1 MATWIAHLRVA
12 EGLLKKGYDVDKES
26 FIVGNIGPDS
36 GVPNEDWS
44 SFDPPT
50 VITHWKNEAGKIQPE
65 DFYEKYLKDK
75 AGEMDKKEYSFK
87 LGYYTHLI
95 ADVEWTKLHERQ
107 KENEEYR
114 RKLEED
120 KNFIWIVKKDWYGH
134 DFIYVENYKESIFH
148 TIFKHIENVPD
159 YLEYFPKGAFTRQV
173 KYIRDYYLGENEE
186 TKENFSYLTKK
197 DMDKFIEDT
206 VKVIEERLSVIN

>member
-12 EGLLKKGYDVDKES
+12 EKLLNKDYNIDKEA

-50 VITHWKNEAGKIQPE
+50 AITHWKDENDIIQPE
-65 DFYEKYLKDK
+65 RFYDKYLRNKK
-75 AGEMDKKEYSFK
+75 MDNKEYSFK
-87 LGYYTHLI
+87 LGYYIHLLT
-95 ADVEWTKLHERQ
+95 DVEWTKLHKKQ

-114 RKLEED
+114 RNLEKD

-148 TIFKHIENVPD
+148 TVFKQIENVPD
-159 YLEYFPKGAFTRQV
+159 YLDYFPKGAFTRQV

-186 TKENFSYLTKK
+186 TKDNFIYLTKK
-197 DMDKFIEDT
+197 DMDRFIEEAT
-206 VKVIEERLSVIN
+206 KVIEERLSVIN

>member
-12 EGLLKKGYDVDKES
+12 EKLLNKGYNIDKEA

-50 VITHWKNEAGKIQPE
+50 AITHWKDENDIIQPE
-65 DFYEKYLKDK
+65 RFYDKYLRNKK
-75 AGEMDKKEYSFK
+75 MDNKEYSFK
-87 LGYYTHLI
+87 LGYYIHLLT
-95 ADVEWTKLHERQ
+95 DVEWTKLHKKQ

-134 DFIYVENYKESIFH
+134 DFIYVENYNDSIFH
-148 TIFKHIENVPD
+148 TVFKHIENVPD
-159 YLEYFPKGAFTRQV
+159 YLDYFPKGAFTRQV

-186 TKENFSYLTKK
+186 TKDNFRYLTKK
-197 DMDKFIEDT
+197 DMDRFIEEAT
-206 VKVIEERLSVIN
+206 KVIEERLSVIN

>member
-12 EGLLKKGYDVDKES
+12 EKLLNKDYNIDKEA
-26 FIVGNIGPDS
+26 FIVGNIGPDL

-50 VITHWKNEAGKIQPE
+50 AITHWNDENDIIQPE
-65 DFYEKYLKDK
+65 RFYDKYLRNKK
-75 AGEMDKKEYSFK
+75 MDNKEYSFK
-87 LGYYTHLI
+87 LGYYIHLLT
-95 ADVEWTKLHERQ
+95 DVEWTKLHKKQ

-114 RKLEED
+114 RNLEED

-148 TIFKHIENVPD
+148 TVFKHIENVPD
-159 YLEYFPKGAFTRQV
+159 YLDYFPKGAFTRQV

-186 TKENFSYLTKK
+186 TKDNFIYLTKK
-197 DMDKFIEDT
+197 DMDRFIEEAT
-206 VKVIEERLSVIN
+206 KVIEERLSVIN

>member
-12 EGLLKKGYDVDKES
+12 EKLLNKDYNIDKEA

-50 VITHWKNEAGKIQPE
+50 AITHWKDENDIIQPE
-65 DFYEKYLKDK
+65 RFYDKYLRNKK
-75 AGEMDKKEYSFK
+75 MDNKEYSFK
-87 LGYYTHLI
+87 IGYYIHLLT
-95 ADVEWTKLHERQ
+95 DVEWTKLHKKQ

-114 RKLEED
+114 RNLEED

-148 TIFKHIENVPD
+148 TVFKHIENVPD
-159 YLEYFPKGAFTRQV
+159 YLDYFPKGAFTRQV

-186 TKENFSYLTKK
+186 TKDNFIYLTKK
-197 DMDKFIEDT
+197 DMDRFIEEAT
-206 VKVIEERLSVIN
+206 KVIEERLSVIN

>member
-12 EGLLKKGYDVDKES
+12 EELLNKGYNIDEES

-50 VITHWKNEAGKIQPE
+50 AITHWKDKDGSIQPE
-65 DFYEKYLKDK
+65 DFYDKYLRNKK
-75 AGEMDKKEYSFK
+75 MDNKEYSFM

-95 ADVEWTKLHERQ
+95 TDVEWTKLHDRQ

-114 RKLEED
+114 RKLEKD

-134 DFIYVENYKESIFH
+134 DFIYVENYKDSVFH
-148 TIFKHIENVPD
+148 TIFKHIKDVPD
-159 YLEYFPKGAFTRQV
+159 YLDYFPSGAFTRQV
-173 KYIRDYYLGENEE
+173 KYIKDYYLGVNEE
-186 TKENFSYLTKK
+186 TKDNFIYLTKK
-197 DMDKFIEDT
+197 DMDEFIVDT
-206 VKVIEERLSVIN
+206 VNVIEERISAIN

>member
-12 EGLLKKGYDVDKES
+12 EKLLNKDYNIDKEA

-50 VITHWKNEAGKIQPE
+50 AITHWKDENDIIQPE
-65 DFYEKYLKDK
+65 RFYDKYLRNKK
-75 AGEMDKKEYSFK
+75 MDNKEYSFK
-87 LGYYTHLI
+87 LGYYIHLLT
-95 ADVEWTKLHERQ
+95 DVEWTKLHKKQ

-114 RKLEED
+114 RNLEED

-148 TIFKHIENVPD
+148 TVFKHIENVPD
-159 YLEYFPKGAFTRQV
+159 YLDYFPKGAFTRQV

-186 TKENFSYLTKK
+186 TKDNFIYLTKK
-197 DMDKFIEDT
+197 DMDRFIEEAT
-206 VKVIEERLSVIN
+206 KVIEERLSVIN